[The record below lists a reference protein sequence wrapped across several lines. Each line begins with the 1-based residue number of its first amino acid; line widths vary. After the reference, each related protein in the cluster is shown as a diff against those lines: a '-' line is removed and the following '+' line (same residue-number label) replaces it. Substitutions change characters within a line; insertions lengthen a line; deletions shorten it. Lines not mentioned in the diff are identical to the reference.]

1 MYHFSRF
8 QKYAGIH
15 NICFSFWHIS
25 LCMTDSRSIYIST
38 YDPIWSLICTVI
50 YIFLRT
56 SKVSSQFDGH
66 VRTCVIYAP
75 SHSRCFF
82 LVFTLLATDLI
93 IMNQWNL
100 IYILYLWLDITWY
113 IYIYNNAEA
122 HYFKVIEPWM
132 AVYSAVGAVQGV
144 YSLPSNLFSSIV
156 CEPWTSRCSSWF

>member
-1 MYHFSRF
+1 MYHFCRV

-15 NICFSFWHIS
+15 NICFSFWLIS

-75 SHSRCFF
+75 SHCRCFF

-113 IYIYNNAEA
+113 IYIYIIML
-122 HYFKVIEPWM
+122 KLIILRLLSLGWLCT
-132 AVYSAVGAVQGV
+132 VQWGQCR
-144 YSLPSNLFSSIV
+144 V
-156 CEPWTSRCSSWF
+156 CIPCLLIFFLQ